1 MYYEDAKA
9 YMENYDGKFDVVIM
23 DICDPIEV
31 PLRTPICLC
40 MQPSYYDDNLYI
52 LCESFAMIITYC
64 NNY

>member
-1 MYYEDAKA
+1 
-9 YMENYDGKFDVVIM
+9 MENYDGKFDVVIM